1 MCLVQREIIIKE
13 LILHLIMSGR
23 YQDALDELELYV

>member
-13 LILHLIMSGR
+13 LILRLIMSGR